1 MDLYTR
7 CPHCD
12 TTFRVTTQQLQAS
25 SGQVRCGSCTRVFD
39 AFATLTAR
47 DPAAQ
52 VIEAAPSPAPMTSVL
67 SEVAPDVATEVLP
80 EPVAVAAPVKSTT
93 STRPGSRLPSGRN
106 IEKPAAFDRP
116 DPAASLY
123 EWEFRTPEVPRRT
136 GLWLG
141 LSALLL
147 VALAAQAA
155 YAFRTE
161 LTVMLPQ
168 TRSFYLQACARLG
181 CSVPLPRLSG
191 YLHIDASDL
200 KAVDPTRPNEIEL
213 MLSVRNR
220 APVDVDYPAF
230 ELTLTNA
237 QDQTIARRV
246 FAPRE
251 YLADADTA
259 AGLEAGAELPIR
271 LFLDTGTLRAAG
283 YRLYL
288 FYP

>member
-7 CPHCD
+7 CSHCD
-12 TTFRVTTQQLQAS
+12 TTFRVTTQQLQVS
-25 SGQVRCGSCTRVFD
+25 SGQVRCGFCNQVFD
-39 AFATLTAR
+39 AFATLTAQ

-52 VIEAAPSPAPMTSVL
+52 SVASAAAPEL
-67 SEVAPDVATEVLP
+67 VAPAEVVTTPPAAEKPALQKNGVPLERSP
-80 EPVAVAAPVKSTT
+80 EKPAVAA
-93 STRPGSRLPSGRN
+93 
-106 IEKPAAFDRP
+106 RP

-123 EWEFRTPEVPRRT
+123 EWEFRMPEAPRRT
-136 GLWLG
+136 GLWV
-141 LSALLL
+141 SVSLLL
-147 VALAAQAA
+147 LIGLAAQAG

-168 TRSFYLQACARLG
+168 SRNLYLQACARLG
-181 CSVPLPRLSG
+181 CTVALPRPSAF
-191 YLHIDASDL
+191 LHIEASDL
-200 KAVDPTRPNEIEL
+200 QAVDPARPNEIEL

-220 APVDVDYPAF
+220 APVEVAFPAF

-246 FAPRE
+246 FMPRE
-251 YLADADTA
+251 YLGEVDADAGLG
-259 AGLEAGAELPIR
+259 AGEELPVR

-288 FYP
+288 FYS